1 MYLTVVALSL
11 FLLFAAGILFFAR
24 WMENS
29 QMFAPVKE
37 HLLTPDQFTLEPEEV
52 WIAVDDGD
60 NKIHAWYFK
69 SSPAERLIFY
79 AHGNAG
85 NIGDRLPVIKG
96 YVESGYDVFIF
107 DYRGFGKSG
116 GLPTR
121 KSFIDDSFA
130 AYDYL
135 TKNRSVDPA
144 NIVLLG
150 QSLGGAAVLQLA
162 NSVECRAVILEGTFY
177 SIKQIA
183 KELYP
188 NLPLWIIASS
198 DLDNARELKK
208 LGKPLLLIHGTED
221 TTIPH
226 HHSEMLFN
234 EAQEPK
240 EFLSVK
246 GAGHTDLFSINPAR
260 YYGAISRFIESSAN
274 RDSHKTDKKSGL

>member
-1 MYLTVVALSL
+1 MYLVIVTLVLV
-11 FLLFAAGILFFAR
+11 FLFAAGMLLLAR

-29 QMFAPVKE
+29 MMFAPVTE
-37 HLLTPDQFTLEPEEV
+37 HQLRPDQFGLEPEEV
-52 WIAVDDGD
+52 WIAAGTDDA
-60 NKIHAWYFK
+60 KIHAWYFK
-69 SSPAERLIFY
+69 SSPADRLIFY

-85 NIGDRLPVIKG
+85 NIADRLPVIKG

-121 KSFIDDSFA
+121 KSFIEDSLA

-135 TKNRSVDPA
+135 TKNRSIDPA

-150 QSLGGAAVLQLA
+150 QSLGGAAVLRLA

-177 SIKQIA
+177 SLRQIA

-188 NLPLWIIASS
+188 RLPLWAIASS
-198 DLDNARELKK
+198 DLDNAREVTK
-208 LGKPLLLIHGTED
+208 LGRPLLLIHGTED

-226 HHSEMLFN
+226 LHSEMLFK
-234 EAQEPK
+234 EANEPK

-246 GAGHTDLFSINPAR
+246 GAGHTDLFAINPAR
-260 YYGAISRFIESSAN
+260 YYGAISRFIESS
-274 RDSHKTDKKSGL
+274 TPTM